1 MAAVVK
7 KCDCADTRR
16 CKHSWV
22 VRYRASG
29 RQRERSFRHDQKT
42 TANDFAL
49 KVEHDKKAGVF
60 IDSKLGDVTVSEWC
74 ERWIR
79 QHRGADNSRAV
90 CGTVLNKHIKPAI
103 GDMQLRR
110 VTREHVQ
117 DLLLEMMPKTVG
129 HAVMTFRIF
138 PLRAG
143 RLPARPGSPR
153 RRVQGP
159 GGGGLLLAP

>member
-42 TANDFAL
+42 IANDFAL

-60 IDSKLGDVTVSEWC
+60 IDPKLGDVTVSEWC

-79 QHRGADNSRAV
+79 QHHLQQQRVRSGHGGCEYRCRDHHGSRRCHDYGHRLV
-90 CGTVLNKHIKPAI
+90 IPEVLF
-103 GDMQLRR
+103 
-110 VTREHVQ
+110 
-117 DLLLEMMPKTVG
+117 VG
-129 HAVMTFRIF
+129 
-138 PLRAG
+138 G
-143 RLPARPGSPR
+143 R
-153 RRVQGP
+153 
-159 GGGGLLLAP
+159 